1 MRTYSLTVPLE
12 ERTLTMRTYIAEKY
26 HDKKATPQAQNRGV
40 IMTNQKVMS
49 LRFSA
54 KNS

>member
-26 HDKKATPQAQNRGV
+26 HDTMATLKPK
-40 IMTNQKVMS
+40 IEELS
-49 LRFSA
+49 
-54 KNS
+54 